1 MPDHKKKFWLENPF
15 SLFSNMEK
23 IVPLKSMCLSDQMNS
38 LTRITIFI
46 ALILFLVKPTSSI
59 IFLIVSLLFIII
71 VYYIQKRDMEKYIEG
86 YTNLSKPNTHPSN
99 KFFTNDKN
107 VKYSRQDN
115 GTVIDRRQALTW
127 CNDEVT
133 VAPNDPNYIS
143 INQALAGPPNP
154 KTLIAP
160 VVAPPIA
167 DLDSWRANNL
177 VNHSHINTENQTDL
191 YLSGYQVSNCC
202 DRINVCM
209 KPVDPLDGDV
219 VENYSAGT
227 VYEGITQADKPVANV
242 CNPEKFKPIVSPV
255 PSSMYPFL
263 KGKVVDENCTD
274 IKENFQYGQCE
285 GRTPL
290 GDNPAPK
297 PIVSPVPSSM
307 YPFLKGKVVDENC
320 VEEYQHLNTR
330 DAYHLSKDDIIRPNE
345 PGWVNTM
352 CGYNPDQLYEA
363 NLPTNLMVGNCDKT
377 PQMKQINKNI
387 FMQNIQP
394 DIYQESEIIEP
405 INSNIGISFTQQFQP
420 TTCSDKDNKGLTFTE
435 HDPRIY
441 KPPEKPIELPNN
453 ITEANV
459 YDPRFSGYGTSYRSY
474 NDTNIGQTRFYYDD
488 INAVRMPNYISRS
501 NIDFAKYAD
510 KYGPLENNNRM
521 GNQFNSQIRALAQNT
536 FLESS
541 LQQRTELQ
549 QRLMR
554 KRNNEL
560 WQLRK
565 KPIMTSGSYQ
575 TGMKRC

>member
-1 MPDHKKKFWLENPF
+1 MPDHKNKFWLENPF
-15 SLFSNMEK
+15 NLFNNMEK

-38 LTRITIFI
+38 LTRLTIFI
-46 ALILFLVKPTSSI
+46 ALILFLVKPKSSI

-71 VYYIQKRDMEKYIEG
+71 VYYIQKRDMEKYIEE
-86 YTNLSKPNTHPSN
+86 YTNVSNRNTRQSQ
-99 KFFTNDKN
+99 KFFASDKG
-107 VKYSRQDN
+107 VRYSRQDN

-209 KPVDPLDGDV
+209 KPVDHLDGDV

-227 VYEGITQADKPVANV
+227 VYEGITQTDKPVANI
-242 CNPEKFKPIVSPV
+242 CKPEKFKPIVSPV
-255 PSSMYPFL
+255 PSSMYHFL
-263 KGKVVDENCTD
+263 KGKVVDEN
-274 IKENFQYGQCE
+274 Y
-285 GRTPL
+285 
-290 GDNPAPK
+290 
-297 PIVSPVPSSM
+297 
-307 YPFLKGKVVDENC
+307 
-320 VEEYQHLNTR
+320 VEEYQHLNTK
-330 DAYHLSKDDIIRPNE
+330 DTYHLSKNDIIRPNE
-345 PGWVNTM
+345 SGWVNTM
-352 CGYNPDQLYEA
+352 CGYNPDQLHEA

-377 PQMKQINKNI
+377 HQMKQINKNI

-459 YDPRFSGYGTSYRSY
+459 YDPRFSGYGTSYRAY

-488 INAVRMPNYISRS
+488 INSVRMPNYISRS

-510 KYGPLENNNRM
+510 KYGPLENHNRM
-521 GNQFNSQIRALAQNT
+521 GNQFNSQIRELAQNT

>member
-1 MPDHKKKFWLENPF
+1 MPDHKKNFWLENPYA
-15 SLFSNMEK
+15 LFSNIEK
-23 IVPLKSMCLSDQMNS
+23 IVPLKSMCLSEQMNS
-38 LTRITIFI
+38 LTRITLFI

-71 VYYIQKRDMEKYIEG
+71 VYYIQKRYMEQYIEG
-86 YTNLSKPNTHPSN
+86 YTNISKPNTHPPK
-99 KFFTNDKN
+99 KFFTNKKDI
-107 VKYSRQDN
+107 KYSRQDN
-115 GTVIDRRQALTW
+115 GTVIYRPQQLTW
-127 CNDEVT
+127 CNDAVT
-133 VAPNDPNYIS
+133 TAPNDPNYIS

-154 KTLIAP
+154 KTLISP
-160 VVAPPIA
+160 VVVAPIA
-167 DLDSWRANNL
+167 DLESWRANNL

-202 DRINVCM
+202 DRTNIYE
-209 KPVDPLDGDV
+209 KPVDSLDRDV
-219 VENYSAGT
+219 IENYSSGT
-227 VYEGITQADKPVANV
+227 VYEGITQDNKPFADVGR
-242 CNPEKFKPIVSPV
+242 PEKFKHIISPVPSSFLKEKVIDENYDNIKENFQYGQYEGRTPLGDNPAPNSIVSPA

-263 KGKVVDENCTD
+263 KGKVVDENHV
-274 IKENFQYGQCE
+274 E
-285 GRTPL
+285 G
-290 GDNPAPK
+290 
-297 PIVSPVPSSM
+297 
-307 YPFLKGKVVDENC
+307 
-320 VEEYQHLNTR
+320 YQHLNTT
-330 DAYHLSKDDIIRPNE
+330 DTYHLSEYDIIRPNE
-345 PGWVNTM
+345 PGWVNTV
-352 CGYNPDQLYEA
+352 CGYNADQLYEA

-420 TTCSDKDNKGLTFTE
+420 TTYSNKDNKGLTFTE

-441 KPPEKPIELPNN
+441 RQLKKSNELPNN

-459 YDPRFSGYGTSYRSY
+459 YDPRFSGYGTSYRAY

-488 INAVRMPNYISRS
+488 INAVRMPNYICRS

-510 KYGPLENNNRM
+510 KYGPLENHNKM
-521 GNQFNSQIRALAQNT
+521 GNQFNSRIRDLAQNT

-541 LQQRTELQ
+541 LQHRTELQ

-565 KPIMTSGSYQ
+565 KPITTSGSYQ

>member
-1 MPDHKKKFWLENPF
+1 MPDHKKNFWLENPLEF
-15 SLFSNMEK
+15 FCNMEK
-23 IVPLKSMCLSDQMNS
+23 IVPLKTMCLSHQMNS
-38 LTRITIFI
+38 LTRMSVFI
-46 ALILFLVKPTSSI
+46 ALILFLVKPKSSI

-71 VYYIQKRDMEKYIEG
+71 VYYIQKTDMEKYIEG
-86 YTNLSKPNTHPSN
+86 YKNTSNDNVHPSKKYVTN
-99 KFFTNDKN
+99 RQNPDFFRKEN
-107 VKYSRQDN
+107 QM
-115 GTVIDRRQALTW
+115 IDRPQPITW
-127 CNDEVT
+127 CNDAVT
-133 VAPNDPNYIS
+133 LAPNDPNYVS
-143 INQALAGPPNP
+143 INQALAGPANP

-177 VNHSHINTENQTDL
+177 VNHSHINTESQTDM

-202 DRINVCM
+202 DRIDVCM
-209 KPVDPLDGDV
+209 KPVDSLDKDTI
-219 VENYSAGT
+219 ENYSAGT
-227 VYEGITQADKPVANV
+227 MYEGITQEDKPVSNV
-242 CNPEKFKPIVSPV
+242 CQPEQFNPIVSPV

-263 KGKVVDENCTD
+263 RGKVVDQSCRENYEYSNL
-274 IKENFQYGQCE
+274 K
-285 GRTPL
+285 
-290 GDNPAPK
+290 DN
-297 PIVSPVPSSM
+297 
-307 YPFLKGKVVDENC
+307 L
-320 VEEYQHLNTR
+320 
-330 DAYHLSKDDIIRPNE
+330 HLSKDDVVRPNE
-345 PGWVNTM
+345 SGWVNTT

-377 PQMKQINKNI
+377 PQMKNINKNI

-420 TTCSDKDNKGLTFTE
+420 TTCSRKDDKGLTFTE

-441 KPPEKPIELPNN
+441 NPPKKPVELSNN

-459 YDPRFSGYGTSYRSY
+459 YDPRFSGYGTSYRAY
-474 NDTNIGQTRFYYDD
+474 NDTNVGQTRFFYDD
-488 INAVRMPNYISRS
+488 IDAVRMPNYITRS
-501 NIDFAKYAD
+501 NIDFARYAD
-510 KYGPLENNNRM
+510 KYGPLENNNKT
-521 GNQFNSQIRALAQNT
+521 GNQFNSNIRALAQNT
-536 FLESS
+536 FLECS

-565 KPIMTSGSYQ
+565 FPMTTSGSYQ